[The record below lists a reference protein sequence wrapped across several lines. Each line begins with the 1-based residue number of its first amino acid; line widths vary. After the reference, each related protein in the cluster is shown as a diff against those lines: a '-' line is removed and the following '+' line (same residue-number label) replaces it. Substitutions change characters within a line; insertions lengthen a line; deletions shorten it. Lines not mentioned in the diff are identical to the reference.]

1 MHLLQGGSPQL
12 SIHTLPTKTSYV
24 EGIPGI
30 HADPKIVGIVRV
42 NQPSNNHGTTSTSY
56 TIRITLRATMK
67 VYVDSTKITQP
78 LLRLSKDLG
87 VCDLN
92 QASTW
97 LPFEFGLPVDKASFG
112 ETGALGGLHIDPQ
125 SISSATESLRAAS
138 ISEAPSVRGGFD
150 SEDHEGGSRTQRE
163 ASSAPHYTS
172 AQQSENPA
180 AARSARFF
188 FAGDDSADSDD
199 EDGESPDAPEALAQ
213 SDAEAA
219 RLLAGESPSGD
230 FAHSDPTNLAARIGT
245 GIQFTDLAG
254 SAPPSCSLKQIET
267 TSPNMLEKWYNGTIH
282 YKITAELFKSS
293 SKGASQSGLDQ
304 QHKPVASSK
313 ITLERVPFC
322 DQQTLLR
329 QVGVLPSS
337 ISLEPID
344 PNHQFSDHTRIPP
357 LRISVPKRVVG
368 PGEPVHFEVSMGP
381 YPAHGSSDHAFARPT
396 HVFATLKELH
406 DTDIVASDL
415 HDHRF
420 AIVKNTNLP
429 SAPLF
434 DALYALSPKKTGPKR
449 YTSNGMSE
457 LDSCRALSQHLQ
469 QTIDERLNH
478 IAGHAKRS
486 GSSSSLERL
495 GRSLKARNPADVVR
509 SLNAEQSGSSSS
521 SSSSPNQPL
530 SAEHSD
536 EDDAFENVESHINRA
551 LGEVSHDPALSA
563 AFPPTMSPVLSH
575 DTLVGADPLHPHR
588 PGFDTERLTT
598 LRRSAQS
605 SGTSLSSTYA
615 SAERI
620 ASALSAPQTPQQRT
634 TSSSTLYNR
643 TTNSPSHSQT
653 ITRVESNR
661 RITTTNLTSPTSGIL
676 STHTTTTRFTDPRR
690 TLSHNDLPAE
700 HSPPLPLTSGVS
712 WHTCTTDGDTSTER
726 WRGLLI
732 LPSFVNPTGDWN
744 PMIIPTSAD
753 DTTPNHASIS
763 VRHVLRFV
771 VHFDNR
777 RQVRVDVPLHVSSLT
792 HESALRAAEEIV
804 GALPSDVVG
813 SDGGARRRSR
823 LVEIIARR
831 EREERA
837 REREFAEYPSW
848 FGKE

>member
-12 SIHTLPTKTSYV
+12 SIHTLPTKTSYI

-42 NQPSNNHGTTSTSY
+42 NQPSNNHGTNSNSY
-56 TIRITLRATMK
+56 YIRVTLRATMK

-87 VCDLN
+87 ACDLS
-92 QASTW
+92 QASAW
-97 LPFEFGLPVDKASFG
+97 LPFEFDLPADKASSG
-112 ETGALGGLHIDPQ
+112 EAGALAGLHIDPQ
-125 SISSATESLRAAS
+125 SIASATESLRAAS
-138 ISEAPSVRGGFD
+138 ISDARSVRGGFD
-150 SEDHEGGSRTQRE
+150 SDDHEDDTRTYVPRD
-163 ASSAPHYTS
+163 ST
-172 AQQSENPA
+172 AQQTETLG

-188 FAGDDSADSDD
+188 FAGDDSTESDD
-199 EDGESPDAPEALAQ
+199 EDGESPDAPQALAQ

-219 RLLAGESPSGD
+219 RLLAGDSSNGD
-230 FAHSDPTNLAARIGT
+230 HTHADPTNLAARIGT
-245 GIQFTDLAG
+245 GIQFTELAG
-254 SAPPSCSLKQIET
+254 SAPPSCSLKLVET
-267 TSPNMLEKWYNGTIH
+267 TNPNMLEKWYNGTIH

-293 SKGASQSGLDQ
+293 SKGASQSALDQ
-304 QHKPVASSK
+304 QHKPVSSSK
-313 ITLERVPFC
+313 VKLERVPFC

-344 PNHQFSDHTRIPP
+344 PNHHFSDHTRIPP

-368 PGEPVHFEVSMGP
+368 PGEPLHFEVSIGP
-381 YPAHGSSDHAFARPT
+381 YPAHGTSDHAFARPT

-406 DTDIVASDL
+406 DTEIVASDL

-420 AIVKNTNLP
+420 AIVQNTNLP
-429 SAPLF
+429 SAHLF
-434 DALYALSPKKTGPKR
+434 DALYALSPKKAGPKR

-478 IAGHAKRS
+478 IAAHAKRS

-495 GRSLKARNPADVVR
+495 GRSWKGRNPAEAR
-509 SLNAEQSGSSSS
+509 SSSTEQGSSSSS
-521 SSSSPNQPL
+521 SSSSPNPPP
-530 SAEHSD
+530 SVEHSD
-536 EDDAFENVESHINRA
+536 EDDDFENVEAHINRA
-551 LGEVSHDPALSA
+551 LRDVSHDPVLGA
-563 AFPPTMSPVLSH
+563 AFTPTMYPVMSH
-575 DTLVGADPLHPHR
+575 DTLVGNDVLHPHR
-588 PGFDTERLTT
+588 PNFDTTDRLTP

-605 SGTSLSSTYA
+605 SGTSLSSTSA
-615 SAERI
+615 SMERI
-620 ASALSAPQTPQQRT
+620 ASALQTPPQRT

-643 TTNSPSHSQT
+643 TTSDRSQT

-661 RITTTNLTSPTSGIL
+661 RITTTTLTSPTSGIL
-676 STHTTTTRFTDPRR
+676 STHTTTTRITDPRR
-690 TLSHNDLPAE
+690 TVSHNDIPTQS
-700 HSPPLPLTSGVS
+700 SPPLPPKSGVS
-712 WHTCTTDGDTSTER
+712 WHTCTTEGETSTER
-726 WRGLLI
+726 WRGLLV

-744 PMIIPTSAD
+744 PMILLASGN
-753 DTTPNHASIS
+753 DTAPNHASIS

-813 SDGGARRRSR
+813 SDGGTRWRSR
-823 LVEIIARR
+823 LVDIIARR